1 MHLDIGLIPVAGA
14 GFYYLMK
21 YNRVISLIAL
31 LLLASTALYAAYEL
45 SSASKPFVD
54 EDEIKY
60 ISSLQNIEEDAYA
73 MSIINFYTPWVA
85 GYSGKETIDP
95 CLLDFNKWSVIE
107 WDRFWRTSDPVETA
121 KILSIY
127 DKPIYI
133 YLGKKIHLLNESKF
147 SGDCFEKILDEN
159 GVQIYR
165 FSCYNG
171 SMENKS
177 LVN

>member
-1 MHLDIGLIPVAGA
+1 MHLDIALTLVAGA
-14 GFYYLMK
+14 GFYYLLK

-31 LLLASTALYAAYEL
+31 VLLVSTAFYAAYEL
-45 SSASKPFVD
+45 SSVSKPFVD
-54 EDEIKY
+54 EDEIRY
-60 ISSLQNIEEDAYA
+60 ISSLQNKEDAYA

-95 CLLDFNKWSVIE
+95 GLLDFNKWTPIE
-107 WDRFWRTSDPVETA
+107 WDRFWRTPDPVETA
-121 KILSIY
+121 KMLSIY

-133 YLGKKIHLLNESKF
+133 YIGKKIRLLNESKF

-165 FSCYNG
+165 FGCFKG
-171 SMENKS
+171 SS
-177 LVN
+177 D